1 MYIYIYYINTRSMS
15 VFLEIYY
22 FPAAE
27 QSLQN
32 NTNSQIN
39 VHPAKYGAGRQGSS
53 SKNLVTSNYAINIPF
68 NPIKCHEMPYNP
80 IKCRAKSQWMIWLA
94 SIPQQMP
101 FNAIRNPLE
110 TRQRLFFFAEPS
122 GATKCTKL
130 LVELANLWPPV
141 NHRRDDNP

>member
-1 MYIYIYYINTRSMS
+1 MYIYIYILHKYQ
-15 VFLEIYY
+15 VDECFLEIYD

-68 NPIKCHEMPYNP
+68 NPIKCHEMP
-80 IKCRAKSQWMIWLA
+80 
-94 SIPQQMP
+94 
-101 FNAIRNPLE
+101 
-110 TRQRLFFFAEPS
+110 
-122 GATKCTKL
+122 
-130 LVELANLWPPV
+130 
-141 NHRRDDNP
+141 